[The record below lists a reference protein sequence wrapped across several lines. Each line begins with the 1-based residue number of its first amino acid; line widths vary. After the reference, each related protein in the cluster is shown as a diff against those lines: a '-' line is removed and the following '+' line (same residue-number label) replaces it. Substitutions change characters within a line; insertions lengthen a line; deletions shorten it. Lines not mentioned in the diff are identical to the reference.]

1 MAQKKAKKKGRPP
14 KKLDP
19 EKVIQ
24 RAVQLATGE
33 VNVNYEGKEHLVKG
47 SEMTRDM
54 NTFLRER
61 TGMMAKEFYE
71 RVTAKLE
78 NLVDTLANDLAEKH
92 DKIPPQSLAVAL
104 GIMLDKVNLLKGR
117 PQALTANVN
126 VGVGP
131 KDRSREEIL
140 QILGGEKK
148 VSEVDEGEKESE

>member
-1 MAQKKAKKKGRPP
+1 MIQKKAKKKGRPP

-33 VNVNYEGKEHLVKG
+33 VNVNYEGKDHLVKG

-104 GIMLDKVNLLKGR
+104 GIMLDKVNLS
-117 PQALTANVN
+117 
-126 VGVGP
+126 GVGG
-131 KDRSREEIL
+131 IL
-140 QILGGEKK
+140 TSMATISPMAPIQPITTPMVIG
-148 VSEVDEGEKESE
+148 

>member
-14 KKLDP
+14 KKLDA

-33 VNVNYEGKEHLVKG
+33 VNMNYEGKDHLVKG
-47 SEMTRDM
+47 SEMTREM

-78 NLVDTLANDLAEKH
+78 DLVDTLANDLAEKH

-117 PQALTANVN
+117 PQALTANVSMEF
-126 VGVGP
+126 G
-131 KDRSREEIL
+131 KKKRSVKECVELLSGERKITEE
-140 QILGGEKK
+140 
-148 VSEVDEGEKESE
+148 